1 MKSIFI
7 SILAL
12 IILVSCSNK
21 QVGSDAGENI
31 IKIQD
36 LNTKGKKEDL
46 IVKDEGEFKEKIKNK
61 VIDAINES
69 SKDYYNVKSEIRDG
83 IFVIHIYPVKEF
95 QEEVIDVLS
104 GEAKDANLDEWNKT
118 VDDFKKASKTLSEKL
133 GQNISLQIHNP
144 LNEGNIIF
152 STSNEK
158 VTYNI
163 SDKLYNK

>member
-61 VIDAINES
+61 VIDTINES
-69 SKDYYNVKSEIRDG
+69 SKNYCNVKSEIRDG